1 MDRQN
6 AAETE
11 VLIVGAGPTGL
22 VLALFLTKL
31 GVRVRIIDK
40 TDGPGTTTRAV
51 VMHARNLEFYQQVGI
66 ADKCIEGGLN
76 FAAVNMW
83 VDGRHAAHVK
93 FDDLGEPLSKFSFVL
108 MFPQDAQEKMLG
120 EELAQ
125 LGVNVERRTDLISF
139 ECPDGGVSA
148 RLRNSDGS
156 ESVCKAAFIAGCDG
170 GRSTV
175 REELGIG
182 FPGGDYSDV
191 FYVADVEATGPAMNG
206 EVNVAFDDADFLIV
220 FPLKEAGVGR
230 LVGVVTGGA
239 GKQRDEVKWEDV
251 STRVMEHLKLEVR
264 KVRWFSTYHVH
275 HRVASAFRSG
285 PAFLLG
291 DAAHIHS
298 PVGGQGMNT
307 GIGDAVNLAWKIAGV
322 LQRRI
327 DPAVLDTYETER
339 IAFAETLVETTD
351 RVFEFVTK
359 RGPIAKHVRL
369 DVVPTVFPRLF
380 AMRPIRRAFFR
391 MLSQLAIQY
400 PDSWLSA
407 GHAGHVRGGDRLP
420 WIEWIGEDG
429 TRHDN
434 YQFFTSL
441 DWQLHWY
448 GELPPAV
455 HDSCETLGLTV
466 YEFPWRPQFKDA
478 GLLRN
483 AMYLMRPDEH
493 IALAHPTADVAVLEQ
508 YLTKIGY
515 APRPVAAA
523 TA

>member
-1 MDRQN
+1 MDRP
-6 AAETE
+6 ADTE

-31 GVRVRIIDK
+31 GVRVRIIDT

-66 ADKCIEGGLN
+66 AQKCIDGGLN

-93 FDDLGEPLSKFSFVL
+93 FDDLGEPLSRFSFVL

-120 EELAQ
+120 EELAR
-125 LGVNVERRTDLISF
+125 LGVNVERRTGLISF
-139 ECPDGGVSA
+139 ERPDGGVSA
-148 RLRNSDGS
+148 RLKLPDGT
-156 ESVCKAAFIAGCDG
+156 ESVCKADFIAGCDG

-175 REELGIG
+175 REELGLG

-220 FPLKEAGVGR
+220 FPMKEPGVGR
-230 LVGVVTGGA
+230 LVGVVTGA
-239 GKQRDEVKWEDV
+239 ADKPRDEVKWEDV
-251 STRVMEHLKLEVR
+251 STRVMEHLKLEVT

-322 LQRRI
+322 LQHRI
-327 DPAVLDTYETER
+327 DPPVLDTYETER
-339 IAFAETLVETTD
+339 IAFAETLVATTD

-369 DVVPTVFPRLF
+369 DVAPTIMSRVFS
-380 AMRPIRRAFFR
+380 MRPIRRAFFR
-391 MLSQLAIQY
+391 MLSQLAIEY
-400 PDSWLSA
+400 HDSWLST
-407 GHAGHVRGGDRLP
+407 GHAGRVRGGDRLP
-420 WIEWIGEDG
+420 WVEWIGDDG
-429 TRHDN
+429 NRHDN

-466 YEFPWRPQFKDA
+466 YEFPWRPQFKEA

-493 IALAHPTADVAVLEQ
+493 IALAHPTADIAVLEQ
-508 YLTKIGY
+508 YLTKIGF

-523 TA
+523 AI